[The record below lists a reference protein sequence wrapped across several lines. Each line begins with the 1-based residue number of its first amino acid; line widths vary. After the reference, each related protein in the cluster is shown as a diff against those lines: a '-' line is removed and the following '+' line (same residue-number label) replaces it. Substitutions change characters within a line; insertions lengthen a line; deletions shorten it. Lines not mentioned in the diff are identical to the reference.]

1 MAALHRIGRVSVL
14 VAGTGGKR
22 FRVTY
27 TDGLG
32 RRRERTATTEAKA
45 LEIARSLDRQL
56 GDPEGALQPG
66 VQFKKLVSDWVS
78 APRSERGWSA
88 RQADS
93 MKYAARVHIIPELGT
108 KRCDQITSAT
118 LNKLLA
124 SMRQEGYAD
133 STIGAVRQCLKG
145 ACDWG
150 VEQQVWSENRNPAV
164 RMRLPKGVNGASA
177 SISEPIDRSS
187 VPSHD
192 EVDAFI
198 KAAYE
203 LRAEFGLL
211 VETAAASGL
220 RFGELAALTKAD
232 VDFRARSLRV
242 TKTLVTSAS
251 EGRFVGLPKSR
262 AGYRDVT
269 IPTTLVKKLRKHL
282 ARRKPD
288 DLVFASERGKPLH
301 HSNVRRREF
310 LPAAAKAGFP
320 ARFTFHS
327 LRHHAITAWVEAGL
341 EDSET
346 AMLAGHASISFT
358 KNRYYGVRSDAV
370 DRIRK
375 LIP

>member
-14 VAGTGGKR
+14 TAGTGGKK

-45 LEIARSLDRQL
+45 LEIARTLDRQL

-66 VQFKKLVSDWVS
+66 ALFKKLVSDWVS
-78 APRSERGWSA
+78 APRSDRGWSV
-88 RQADS
+88 RQLDS
-93 MKYAARVHIIPELGT
+93 MSYAARVHIIPELGT

-118 LNKLLA
+118 LNGLLA
-124 SMRQEGYAD
+124 SMRREGYSD

-145 ACDWG
+145 VCDWG
-150 VEQQVWSENRNPAV
+150 VEQQVWGESRNPAT
-164 RMRLPKGVNGASA
+164 RMKLPKGVKGAGA
-177 SISEPIDRSS
+177 SISEPIDMAS

-192 EVDAFI
+192 EVAAFV

-203 LRAEFGLL
+203 VRAEFGLL
-211 VETAAASGL
+211 IETAAASGL

-232 VDFRARSLRV
+232 VDFTSRSLRV

-269 IPTTLVKKLRKHL
+269 IPTSLVKKLRKHL
-282 ARRKPD
+282 AKRKAD
-288 DLVFASERGKPLH
+288 DLVFTSERGKQLH

-310 LPAAAKAGFP
+310 RPAAEAAGFP
-320 ARFTFHS
+320 RRFTFHS

-341 EDSET
+341 EDSQT
-346 AMLAGHASISFT
+346 AKMAGHASIAFT
-358 KNRYYGVRSDAV
+358 KNRYYGARSDAA
-370 DRIRK
+370 DEIRR